1 MRKIA
6 VSQIATIV
14 FLFLSVYPAL
24 AYTINGYST
33 LIEIDTV
40 DWWVKEHQMFI
51 TFTVDPSG
59 LLPELTEAELDLSTA
74 ASGGLVLQW
83 DSGSPVINSGVES
96 FTLSNELGPV
106 SQASFT
112 SLGFNGRDSLLLPVG
127 WISLFPVY
135 AFLDDVIGS
144 TLTVSFSDGRT
155 LTSTFLPNTSDNGQ
169 TLIAPFSYDSASVP
183 EPTTMLLLGLGLI
196 GIAGMRR
203 KMQK

>member
-6 VSQIATIV
+6 IFQLATIV
-14 FLFLSVYPAL
+14 LLFLSVSSAL

-33 LIEIDTV
+33 LIEIDTT

-51 TFTVDPSG
+51 TFTVDPYS

-83 DSGSPVINSGVES
+83 DSGCPVVNSGVES
-96 FTLSNELGPV
+96 FTLSSELGPV

-112 SLGFNGRDSLLLPVG
+112 SSGFNGGNSLLLPVG
-127 WISLFPVY
+127 WGSLFPVL

-155 LTSTFLPNTSDNGQ
+155 LTNYILPNASDNGQ
-169 TLIAPFSYDSASVP
+169 TLIAPFYYDSAAVP
-183 EPTTMLLLGLGLI
+183 EPTSMLLLGIGLV
-196 GIAGMRR
+196 GLASVRMF
-203 KMQK
+203 KK

>member
-1 MRKIA
+1 
-6 VSQIATIV
+6 
-14 FLFLSVYPAL
+14 
-24 AYTINGYST
+24 
-33 LIEIDTV
+33 
-40 DWWVKEHQMFI
+40 MFI

-83 DSGSPVINSGVES
+83 DSGSPVVNNGVDS

-112 SLGFNGRDSLLLPVG
+112 SSGFNGGDSLLLPVEWG
-127 WISLFPVY
+127 SLFPVLT
-135 AFLDDVIGS
+135 FLDNVIGS

-169 TLIAPFSYDSASVP
+169 TLIAPFSYDSAAVP
-183 EPTTMLLLGLGLI
+183 EPTTMLLLGLGLM
-196 GIAGMRR
+196 GLAGVRR
-203 KMQK
+203 MFKK